1 MKIVMTLLV
10 RDNEDILRENLEYH
24 LSRGVDFVI
33 ATDHRSCDSSPE
45 ILRSYEKEGKLEMIH
60 ERDDDI
66 SDSAKWVTRM
76 SQLASTKHGA
86 DWVINNDTD
95 EFWWPE
101 SGTIKDVLSQVPLSV
116 GVVKYPREQFVLRP
130 QTNNSLFWESMTVR
144 QSKPTN
150 ALGRALPGKSCHRG
164 SSAAKVSPGN
174 HDATID
180 MGDKIEAQAIRI
192 FHFPWRSWSQFSGK
206 MQILRALPT
215 IPWPTWRE
223 MDARGRSTSFESYY
237 NDILVTEERLSKGLK
252 SGELLEDFRFR
263 DCMQNL
269 NL

>member
-1 MKIVMTLLV
+1 MKVVMTLLV
-10 RDNEDILRENLEYH
+10 RDSEDILRENLEYH
-24 LSRGVDFVI
+24 FSQGVDFVI
-33 ATDHRSCDSSPE
+33 ATEHRSCDLSPE

-101 SGTIKDVLSQVPLSV
+101 SGTIKDVLSQVPLRV

-130 QTNNSLFWESMTVR
+130 QTNNSPFWECMTAR
-144 QSKPTN
+144 QSQPTN
-150 ALGRALPGKSCHRG
+150 ALGSPLPGKSCHRG
-164 SSAAKVSPGN
+164 SPSVLVTSGN
-174 HDATID
+174 HDVTID
-180 MGDKIEAQAIRI
+180 VGDKIEAQAIQI
-192 FHFPWRSWSQFSGK
+192 LHFPWRSWKQFSGK
-206 MQILRALPT
+206 MQLLAALPI
-215 IPWPTWRE
+215 IPWPTWKA
-223 MDARGRSTSFESYY
+223 MDARGRETSFESYY
-237 NDILVTEERLSKGLK
+237 NDLLVTEERLSKGLK
-252 SGELLEDFRFR
+252 SGELLKDFRFR
-263 DCMQNL
+263 DYMQNL